1 MNNRS
6 QSGLAKK
13 VDNAFS
19 LEKKRSISCKKSLPK
34 KAYRLEKRRKNR
46 LIANTTPQRMSNA
59 IIDLNVNHCPSITKE
74 SLLRNGLIVSRLT
87 TVEMHTESST

>member
-59 IIDLNVNHCPSITKE
+59 IIDLNVNHWVMTPTY
-74 SLLRNGLIVSRLT
+74 
-87 TVEMHTESST
+87 

>member
-19 LEKKRSISCKKSLPK
+19 LEKRIDFLQKSLPR

-59 IIDLNVNHCPSITKE
+59 IIDLNVNHCPSVTKE

>member
-19 LEKKRSISCKKSLPK
+19 LEKNRSISCKKPAQKSVPLGE
-34 KAYRLEKRRKNR
+34 AQKNR

-59 IIDLNVNHCPSITKE
+59 IIDLNVNHCPSVTKE